1 MMNPNN
7 FTIKE
12 TQAMRKRYGSWA
24 AAFVLAVLV
33 VFSDIMPVQAQK
45 PPVFYPTISLRNWQG
60 PQGRGRDWD
69 GVQRVPGP
77 NFPGERYFLVP
88 VYIYNEVDT
97 SFNPN
102 IGPAVGGSPQI
113 GQHLEPIRSFSFQF
127 YYSAQGF
134 QLDDP
139 KTMPSAAGH
148 GSPVVMVGPGP
159 NDTARAKTF
168 FVQYSDQTVN
178 SPLNANPYLHV
189 ILVAAAGSVPLW
201 NSPPSTSP
209 NPQDTTALLWL
220 RFKVLPSA
228 VQGSVIFLDSARFND
243 HLGDNLGGAPGYG
256 AKYQFPYPPPSTL
269 TVTYDYTHGNLG
281 GNNLNAGAIGP
292 FGQGEVR
299 ITAQPA
305 MELQPRSQ
313 VTPRDNSLYSAN
325 FDLTTDL
332 FYDPANPQ
340 TVQRGLDLRDA
351 VGQTELDN
359 VYINSDQQWLTVS
372 LSAGGNSQQTQYIP
386 IIDYSGAS
394 SQVKQLF
401 LNVTNP
407 GSLPPGIYYATVT
420 FTADGAINS
429 PMKLYVRFIRYA
441 NPNEPQQGTGTGVR
455 LSLTSSCTPVCTSTV
470 TFGTGSG
477 ASESLDLLYGE
488 NLVNV
493 GDTISAD
500 TLNTCLAWFRPQN
513 LAVDSRYQD
522 PNFVG
527 ITRDIRSPNT
537 DTTLIYEVQFMEGSP
552 LCYPVK
558 VCVSPQDFPQ
568 GARILLAFTLN
579 GGQQPIDLRQATPD
593 GNGNLCVTITDKTI
607 NHFYI
612 LYTPGT
618 INMSLA
624 TFLQPY
630 SWNLISLP
638 VMPPNPDPKT
648 IFTNAAGVPWEYR
661 AYSSWSSATS
671 LEFGRGYLIRY
682 GGFIGNN
689 NVVAGALSPCGP
701 GSTSVDNV
709 RIDEGWNS
717 VGGAS
722 YPADMTNIVLKPL
735 TGSNQVPNLVSDI
748 WEYDQHNGYSTSAFI
763 VPGRGYFIK
772 VDASGIYSLQNVP
785 CTPMGRK
792 AVESS
797 ADQIASALSSVNV
810 KDAEGNGQS
819 LYFGNAATSTPESRF
834 EMPNQFTGFDARF
847 ASNSGLMS
855 YNHES
860 YTVNI
865 KTTSYPVSMQF
876 SNVSGLAEVRDAN
889 GNVLG
894 TVNGQGFV
902 TISDPSVKQVTIA
915 QKQTGT
921 PNTAGV
927 NYRLD
932 QNTPNPFSQITTI
945 RFATAQE
952 QPVSLVVY
960 NQLGE
965 VVATLVNEVVGAGE
979 HTASL
984 DATKLAAG
992 TYYYTLKAGSF
1003 VKTEHMTVTK

>member
-1 MMNPNN
+1 
-7 FTIKE
+7 
-12 TQAMRKRYGSWA
+12 MRKRYGSWA
-24 AAFVLAVLV
+24 AALVLAVLV

-77 NFPGERYFLVP
+77 NYPGERYFLVP

-102 IGPAVGGSPQI
+102 VYNGTGGQLVA
-113 GQHLEPIRSFSFQF
+113 QHLEPIRSFSFQF

-134 QLDDP
+134 ILDQG
-139 KTMPSAAGH
+139 AGH

-159 NDTARAKTF
+159 NDTGRAKTF
-168 FVQYSDQTVN
+168 FTEYSDQTVN
-178 SPLNANPYLHV
+178 SPLNANPFLHV
-189 ILVAAAGSVPLW
+189 IRVAGAGSVPLW

-209 NPQDTTALLWL
+209 NPQDTTVLLWL
-220 RFKVLPSA
+220 RFKVLPNA
-228 VQGSVIFLDSARFND
+228 VQGSTIFLDSARFND
-243 HLGDNLGGAPGYG
+243 HLGDNIGGAPGYG
-256 AKYQFPYPPPSTL
+256 ARYQFPYPPPSTL

-281 GNNLNAGAIGP
+281 GNSINSGALGP

-305 MELQPRSQ
+305 MILQPGNQ
-313 VTPRDNSLYSAN
+313 LTALDPSLYPASLQ
-325 FDLTTDL
+325 LTTDL

-359 VYINSDQQWLTVS
+359 VYINSDQKWLTIS
-372 LSAGGNSQQTQYIP
+372 LTAGGADKQTQYIP
-386 IIDYSGAS
+386 LIDYSGAS
-394 SQVKQLF
+394 SQVRSFF
-401 LNVTNP
+401 LNVPNP

-429 PMKLYVRFIRYA
+429 PLKLFVRFIRYA
-441 NPNEPQQGTGTGVR
+441 NPNEPQQGSGTGIR
-455 LSLTSSCTPVCTSTV
+455 LNISSSCSPVCTSTL
-470 TFGTGSG
+470 TFGTGAG
-477 ASESLDLLYGE
+477 ASEALDLLYGE
-488 NLVNV
+488 NLVMASDSIN
-493 GDTISAD
+493 AD
-500 TLNTCLAWFRPQN
+500 TLNTCFAWFHPLN
-513 LAVDSRYQD
+513 LAVDARYQD
-522 PNFVG
+522 PNFIG
-527 ITRDIRSPNT
+527 ISRDIRSPNT
-537 DTTLIYEVQFMEGSP
+537 DTTLIYEVHFMEGSA

-568 GARILLAFTLN
+568 GARVLLAFTLN
-579 GGQQPIDLRQATPD
+579 GGQQPIDLRTATPD

-618 INMSLA
+618 ISTSLA

-638 VMPPNPDPKT
+638 VIPPNPDPKI
-648 IFTNAAGVPWEYR
+648 IFPHAAGVPWEYSSF
-661 AYSSWSSATS
+661 SSWSAATS
-671 LEFGRGYLIRY
+671 LEFGRGYLLRY
-682 GGFIGNN
+682 GGFIGTD

-701 GSTSVDNV
+701 GSVSVDNV
-709 RIDEGWNS
+709 KIDEGWNS
-717 VGGAS
+717 IGGCSYAADAS
-722 YPADMTNIVLKPL
+722 NIVLKPQV
-735 TGSNQVPNLVSDI
+735 GSNSVPNLVSDV
-748 WEYDQHNGYSTSAFI
+748 WEYDQHRGYYPSAFI

-785 CTPMGRK
+785 CAPTGRK
-792 AVESS
+792 ASESTS
-797 ADQIASALSSVNV
+797 EQIANALSNVAV
-810 KDAEGNGQS
+810 KDADGNGQV
-819 LYFGNAATSTPESRF
+819 LYFGNSATSTPESRY
-834 EMPNQFTGFDARF
+834 EMPNQFQGFDARF

-860 YTVNI
+860 YTVNVR
-865 KTTSYPVSMQF
+865 TTSYPVTMKF
-876 SNVSGLAEVRDAN
+876 SNVSGTATVRDTK

-894 TVNGQGFV
+894 TVSGEGFV

-915 QKQTGT
+915 EKQNDGPAATGL
-921 PNTAGV
+921 G
-927 NYRLD
+927 YRLD
-932 QNTPNPFSQITTI
+932 QNAPNPFAPVTTI
-945 RFATAQE
+945 HFATAQE
-952 QPVSLVVY
+952 EPVSLVVY

-965 VVATLVNEVVGAGE
+965 VVATLVNSVMVAGE
-979 HTASL
+979 HDALFNASG
-984 DATKLAAG
+984 LAAG
-992 TYYYTLKAGSF
+992 TYYYTLKAGNF
-1003 VKTEHMTVTK
+1003 VQTQHMTLSK